1 MGVPTFYRY
10 IHEKFPKAVRDYIEV
25 MPDGLEAA
33 TEADWSAEPN
43 PNGIEV
49 DNLYLDF
56 NGIVHNAT
64 HPEDRPAPS
73 GFDAMMLEVFRR
85 VDRIVL
91 AARPRRLLYLALDG
105 VAPRAKMNQQRSRR
119 FMAVREASSQ
129 RPSALDAAADDG
141 GGKFDHNAITP
152 GTEFMLQLGKCLR
165 YYCAERAARCP
176 AWRRLTVILSDAS
189 VPGEGEHKIME
200 PQAYPLTLTL
210 SPTLTRTLSPALGLA
225 LALALA
231 LPRRAQDHGVHPAA
245 ARSSGVR
252 RRHLPRRL
260 RARRRPGDARPS
272 DARASLRATA

>member
-25 MPDGLEAA
+25 MPDGLDAA

-119 FMAVREASSQ
+119 FMAVREAASQ
-129 RPSALDAAADDG
+129 LRPSALDAAADEGGG

-200 PQAYPLTLTL
+200 FIRQQRVRPGYDADTYHVVYGLDADLVMLTL
-210 SPTLTRTLSPALGLA
+210 
-225 LALALA
+225 
-231 LPRRAQDHGVHPAA
+231 
-245 ARSSGVR
+245 
-252 RRHLPRRL
+252 
-260 RARRRPGDARPS
+260 
-272 DARASLRATA
+272 ATHEPQPEP